1 MLDPGAE
8 AEWMP
13 QAEELEAIKELVE
26 RRGPHLD
33 DALELEDSEIEETV
47 LTKFFLSSQAGS
59 KIQRKDFYQFLV
71 QKINGLDGI
80 RRLHRLFRD
89 ERRALLNVE
98 SPGASM
104 SDDYFG
110 ICTKY
115 IPLLEMLRKANLARL
130 YQQIR

>member
-13 QAEELEAIKELVE
+13 QAEELETIKELVE
-26 RRGPHLD
+26 RPGPHLD

-89 ERRALLNVE
+89 ERRALLNVVIE
-98 SPGASM
+98 NASM
-104 SDDYFG
+104 SDDYF
-110 ICTKY
+110 
-115 IPLLEMLRKANLARL
+115 
-130 YQQIR
+130 